1 MFHILS
7 IFGFRIHDVQIVSD
21 LNVRSRFVRFLSVFR
36 SYFGVLE
43 CDYRL
48 FDNGYF
54 SYYNVKLR
62 K

>member
-7 IFGFRIHDVQIVSD
+7 IFGFRIHDVQIVSN
-21 LNVRSRFVRFLSVFR
+21 LNVRSRFVRFSSVLR

-43 CDYRL
+43 CDID
-48 FDNGYF
+48 FSAMDIF
-54 SYYNVKLR
+54 SYYTVKLR